1 MNASDYL
8 AQLQTLTK
16 KNLEI
21 LTAINDSFYTKNEHI
36 SASVDGK
43 TYVVPSFLSLENKIN
58 ALQDSFNNLV
68 NVPSTGE
75 AYFNFDGNSRAVEM
89 RGFNCAPDKLS
100 LTPPTAYGTKSN
112 DIFKDFLSPCPYVN
126 FDLTSIPNDITS
138 VNVKKVVP
146 SNSELVERFKDFLG
160 DKVSVSKS
168 WSDLYK
174 ILQNYTEDIDFV
186 EYDTVMTLPARQ
198 PVGSAQYIIS
208 SIVSDEIDDNL
219 DEIITLRLR
228 SNFDGVENG
237 KNYTGS
243 LTYKLFDETI
253 EKNLRVGDC
262 LVTYN
267 NSTKLEITET
277 RPLTNTIVVKVLN
290 GEYLNLVESNGV
302 NIQDLSVLKFF
313 SEANLNDTK
322 YVQVPLEED
331 QYVFVA
337 VAALNNR
344 LRVQAP
350 WGDGVVIN
358 TYELLKGDEKFSTY
372 YKNNVR
378 NIGDVLYEVTSMMS
392 NTLMKYSAE
401 EYSTMTSI
409 KPIIDIDVDKT
420 SNLQVVQ
427 INKHLDDSES
437 VKNIRTLYS
446 QKKQYNTEL
455 TSIQTD
461 IDRINEELSSI
472 SFDDTTGQRSALTA
486 SLSSNNKR
494 KNELTTALAKI
505 MDNISSAANSSE
517 IPLENAKYRIR
528 GYYGYGELINRLALT
543 KDHIA
548 GIDVWYRYKNVSKE
562 TGNALSIDDNFVFSD
577 WVRMDSFSLA
587 RVSSY
592 DDGTYK
598 FTLESPNDKKNEP
611 SFNQIDIPI
620 SQGETVDI
628 KLRVLYDFGS
638 PFVKVYSAWSDII
651 NVAFPEEYT
660 KDVQI
665 LDIISENNN
674 DIETNRFTNILA
686 EEGIPSHVGD
696 SIQDQDITYYHKPES
711 ISSGFYT
718 TERRIIPL
726 KDKLTELDNYIQI
739 LRDEVE
745 GTNSS
750 ALKVTAEIGQT
761 STELTENT
769 TNVISLAGYDEIV
782 TDSTLSQDGSYLV
795 DGDLV
800 TTIMNLKITN
810 TSSHTVKLFPI
821 FPGPRSM
828 SINNYTYKSISGY
841 ADRTVDGGNGDG
853 GGVWIMKKDRDE
865 TEHQSCNQ
873 FITFRL
879 NNVWTG
885 EEYYIDMSSGAAY
898 SEDKLASDRA
908 DVEPKAHTIGMWVYP
923 VVNSVYGLCTD
934 SDATNSCYILNSDE
948 SVVVPISVSYNMS
961 GLNEDTEIVKTMS
974 FDVRT
979 SLYQDPTNYVFRIN
993 AKRVSTPQDKILR
1006 KVTRKL
1012 GNKTELV
1019 KYKVTI

>member
-75 AYFNFDGNSRAVEM
+75 AYFNFDGSSQSIEM

-100 LTPPTAYGTKSN
+100 LTPPTTYGTKSN

-126 FDLTSIPNDITS
+126 FDLTSIPDDITT

-146 SNSELVERFKDFLG
+146 SSAELTDRFKEFLG
-160 DKVSVSKS
+160 DGVSVSKS
-168 WSDLYK
+168 WSDVYK
-174 ILQNYTEDIDFV
+174 ILQNYTEDIDYV
-186 EYDTVMTLPARQ
+186 EYDTTMSLPTRQ
-198 PVGSAQYIIS
+198 PVGSAQYVIS
-208 SIVSDEIDDNL
+208 SVVSDEIDDNL
-219 DEIITLRLR
+219 DEIITLKLR
-228 SNFDGVENG
+228 SDFSGVSG
-237 KNYTGS
+237 GSNYTGT

-253 EKNLRVGDC
+253 EKNLRAGDC

-267 NSTKLEITET
+267 NSTKLEITEV
-277 RPLTNTIVVKVLN
+277 RPLTNTIIVKVLN
-290 GEYLNLVESNGV
+290 GEYLNLAESNGD

-331 QYVFVA
+331 QYIFVA

-358 TYELLKGDEKFSTY
+358 TYELLKDDEKFSTY
-372 YKNNVR
+372 YTNNVK
-378 NIGDVLYEVTSMMS
+378 NIGDVLYEITSMMS
-392 NTLMKYSAE
+392 NTLMKYSSD
-401 EYSTMTSI
+401 EYSSMTSI
-409 KPIIDIDVDKT
+409 KPVIDIDIDKT

-446 QKKQYNTEL
+446 QKKQYSTEL

-486 SLSSNNKR
+486 GLSSNNKR
-494 KNELTTALAKI
+494 KNELTTSLAKI
-505 MDNISSAANSSE
+505 MDDIASAANSSE

-528 GYYGYGELINRLALT
+528 GYYGYNELINRLDIV
-543 KDHIA
+543 KDHIK
-548 GIDVWYRYKNVSKE
+548 GIDVWYRYKNVNKE

-577 WVRMDSFSLA
+577 WVKMDSFDLD

-592 DDGTYK
+592 SDGAYK
-598 FTLESPNDKKNEP
+598 FSLETPNDKKNEP

-628 KLRVLYDFGS
+628 RLRVLYDFGA

-651 NVAFPEEYT
+651 NIVFPEEYA

-686 EEGIPSHVGD
+686 EEGIPDHVGD

-718 TERRIIPL
+718 AERRIIPL

-761 STELTENT
+761 STTLTENT
-769 TNVISLAGYDEIV
+769 SNIISLAGYDEIV
-782 TDSTLSQDGSYLV
+782 SDNSVDSDGSYMV
-795 DGDLV
+795 NDNKV

-810 TSSHTVKLFPI
+810 SSSHTIKLYPV
-821 FPGPRSM
+821 FPGPRACT
-828 SINNYTYKSISGY
+828 INSYTYKPITGY
-841 ADRTVDGGNGDG
+841 VDSDVDEGR
-853 GGVWIMKKDRDE
+853 GGVWIMKQNQE
-865 TEHQSCNQ
+865 NAEEQSCNQ
-873 FITFRL
+873 FITFRI
-879 NNVWTG
+879 NDVWTSQK
-885 EEYYIDMSSGAAY
+885 YYADL
-898 SEDKLASDRA
+898 SETQDYTGSLLASDL
-908 DVEPKAHTIGMWVYP
+908 DDIGPKDSNTAGMWVYP
-923 VVNSVYGLCTD
+923 LVNSTFSLCTD
-934 SDATNSCYILNSDE
+934 SDATNSYYILNADE
-948 SVVVPISVSYNMS
+948 SIVIPISIIYNM
-961 GLNEDTEIVKTMS
+961 NDTDDGSSITKTMS

-979 SLYQDPTNYVFRIN
+979 SLYQDPINYTFSIN
-993 AKRVSTPQDKILR
+993 AKKVVTPQDKILR

-1019 KYKVTI
+1019 KYKATI

>member
-75 AYFNFDGNSRAVEM
+75 AYFNFDGSSQVIEM

-100 LTPPTAYGTKSN
+100 LTPPTTYSTKSN

-126 FDLTSIPNDITS
+126 FDLTSIPDDITT
-138 VNVKKVVP
+138 VNVKKVAP
-146 SNSELVERFKDFLG
+146 ISSELIDRFKDFLG
-160 DKVSVSKS
+160 DKVSISKS
-168 WSDLYK
+168 WADVYK
-174 ILQNYTEDIDFV
+174 ILQNYTEDVDYV
-186 EYDTVMTLPARQ
+186 EYDTVMSLPARQ
-198 PVGSAQYIIS
+198 PVGSAQYVIS
-208 SIVSDEIDDNL
+208 SVVGDEVDDNL
-219 DEIITLRLR
+219 DEIITLKLR
-228 SNFDGVENG
+228 SDFSGVSG
-237 KNYTGS
+237 GSNYTGT

-253 EKNLRVGDC
+253 EKNLRVGDY

-267 NSTKLEITET
+267 NSTKLEIIEV
-277 RPLTNTIVVKVLN
+277 RPLTNTIIVKVLN
-290 GEYLNLVESNGV
+290 GEYLNLVESNGD

-331 QYVFVA
+331 QYIFVA

-350 WGDGVVIN
+350 WGDGVIIN
-358 TYELLKGDEKFSTY
+358 TYELLKDDEKFYTY
-372 YKNNVR
+372 YTNNVK
-378 NIGDVLYEVTSMMS
+378 NIGDVLYEITSMMS
-392 NTLMKYSAE
+392 NTLMKYSSD
-401 EYSTMTSI
+401 EYSVMTSI
-409 KPIIDIDVDKT
+409 KPVIDIDIDKT

-446 QKKQYNTEL
+446 QKKQYSTEL

-494 KNELTTALAKI
+494 KNELTTSLAKI
-505 MDNISSAANSSE
+505 MDDIASAANNSE

-528 GYYGYGELINRLALT
+528 GYYGYNELINRLDIV
-543 KDHIA
+543 KDHIK
-548 GIDVWYRYKNVSKE
+548 GIDVWYRYKNVDKE

-577 WVRMDSFSLA
+577 WVKMNSFDLD
-587 RVSSY
+587 RISSY
-592 DDGTYK
+592 SDGTYK
-598 FTLESPNDKKNEP
+598 FSLETPNDKKNEP

-628 KLRVLYDFGS
+628 RLRVLYDFGT

-651 NVAFPEEYT
+651 NIAFPEEYT

-686 EEGIPSHVGD
+686 GEGIPDHVGD
-696 SIQDQDITYYHKPES
+696 SIQDQDITYYHKPEN

-718 TERRIIPL
+718 SERRIIPL

-761 STELTENT
+761 STTLTENT

-782 TDSTLSQDGSYLV
+782 SDNSVDSDGSYIV
-795 DGDLV
+795 DGNKV

-810 TSSHTVKLFPI
+810 SSSHTIKLYPV
-821 FPGPRSM
+821 FPGPRAHN
-828 SINNYTYKSISGY
+828 INTYTYKPITGY
-841 ADRTVDGGNGDG
+841 VDSDTDEGR
-853 GGVWIMKKDRDE
+853 GGVWIMKQNQNDAE
-865 TEHQSCNQ
+865 EQSCNQ
-873 FITFRL
+873 FITFRI
-879 NNVWTG
+879 NDVWTG
-885 EEYYIDMSSGAAY
+885 QMYYADLSTTRNYTGSS
-898 SEDKLASDRA
+898 LASNLD
-908 DVEPKAHTIGMWVYP
+908 DIIPKDNNTAGMWIYP
-923 VVNSVYGLCTD
+923 LVNSTFSLCTD
-934 SDATNSCYILNSDE
+934 SDATNSYYILNADE
-948 SVVVPISVSYNMS
+948 SVVVPISIIYNMNAADEGTS
-961 GLNEDTEIVKTMS
+961 ITKTMS

-979 SLYQDPTNYVFRIN
+979 SLYQDPINYTFSIN
-993 AKRVSTPQDKILR
+993 AKKIVTPQDKILR

-1019 KYKVTI
+1019 KYKATI